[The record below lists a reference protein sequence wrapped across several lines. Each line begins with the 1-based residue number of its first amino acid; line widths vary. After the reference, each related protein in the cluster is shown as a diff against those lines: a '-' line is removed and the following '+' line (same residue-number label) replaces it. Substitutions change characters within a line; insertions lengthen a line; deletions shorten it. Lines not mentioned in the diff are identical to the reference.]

1 MTYASILKLA
11 YTITINHPRLWFF
24 GLFLVGGFNAV
35 LLTSLGNS
43 LEGLE
48 SYVMFASLV
57 TEPST
62 ASVILMSIILV
73 LFSII
78 ISNILRII
86 LVAMVMWVLRGDQEL
101 SAQLGLAQAWV
112 NLLPDFDPKKSKL
125 QLKMIIHRSFK
136 ATLIASICA
145 NIFLFLAVIAIG
157 SPQFIISGGT
167 GAQSLFVLAILFLPL
182 SFFALYINLFPP
194 YFTILFG
201 NTIRDSFRLAHDL
214 LVSKWKEIIGFV
226 VVLMVVYSLG
236 FTVVFSVVHYMRNVF
251 SYGLEIFAHLGF
263 SSQSVI
269 ISPVRIGGA
278 ALAWLLLAVLN
289 VFSNVALLILFINLL
304 KPVNDEQ
311 VAEFANGYRVPA
323 HAPQK

>member
-226 VVLMVVYSLG
+226 VVLMVV
-236 FTVVFSVVHYMRNVF
+236 
-251 SYGLEIFAHLGF
+251 
-263 SSQSVI
+263 
-269 ISPVRIGGA
+269 
-278 ALAWLLLAVLN
+278 
-289 VFSNVALLILFINLL
+289 
-304 KPVNDEQ
+304 
-311 VAEFANGYRVPA
+311 
-323 HAPQK
+323 